1 MNNNYVVSVF
11 QLQEVCMLRKE
22 VWNWF
27 FLSCKFVGFCSS
39 FFFFLKSNSLHL
51 IIVFKYHSLFSHVC
65 LSLASSTFLFYIFN
79 PVIVVLYHLYHYSFS
94 VMEKIYC
101 IG

>member
-1 MNNNYVVSVF
+1 MLSVSSSCRKYACSGKKFGIGSFSVVS
-11 QLQEVCMLRKE
+11 L
-22 VWNWF
+22 WD
-27 FLSCKFVGFCSS
+27 FVLL
-39 FFFFLKSNSLHL
+39 FFFFKSNSLHL